1 MFNKKKNHIISSLS
15 KAKRVDEY
23 KDASISAIVYATRY
37 CNKHRK
43 EITSKEMVK
52 QYFDKGLELYK
63 NGACNKL
70 EVEDA

>member
-1 MFNKKKNHIISSLS
+1 MFNKKKNLVNSLS
-15 KAKRVDEY
+15 KLERVEEY
-23 KDASISAIVYATRY
+23 KNVSISAIVYAARY

-43 EITSKEMVK
+43 EITSKDMVK

-70 EVEDA
+70 EVDDA